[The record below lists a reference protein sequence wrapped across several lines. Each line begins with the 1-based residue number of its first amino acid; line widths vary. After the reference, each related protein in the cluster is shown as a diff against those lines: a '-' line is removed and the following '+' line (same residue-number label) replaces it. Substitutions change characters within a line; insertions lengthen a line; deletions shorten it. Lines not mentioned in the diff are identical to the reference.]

1 MLRDKNVYSLSEEY
15 YTLKIFQVYLF
26 KYFTFKIEN
35 ESILTK
41 QNIRP
46 PGLRR
51 LILHELYGNCFFFFI
66 IGRICFINLGRMIRR
81 FGEPKLLFRRL

>member
-1 MLRDKNVYSLSEEY
+1 MLQDKNVYSLSEEY

-35 ESILTK
+35 ESVLTK

-46 PGLRR
+46 PGLGRSFNFTR
-51 LILHELYGNCFFFFI
+51 FVWVTVFFLSSVAFV
-66 IGRICFINLGRMIRR
+66 L
-81 FGEPKLLFRRL
+81 